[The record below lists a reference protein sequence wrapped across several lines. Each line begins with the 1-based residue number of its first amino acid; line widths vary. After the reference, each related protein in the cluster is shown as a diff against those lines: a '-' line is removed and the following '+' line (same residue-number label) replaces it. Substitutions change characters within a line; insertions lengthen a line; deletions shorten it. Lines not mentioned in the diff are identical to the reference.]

1 MCGTEIPARG
11 KESKFEKVKEACC
24 ANAHPDSTG
33 DCDSSAWP
41 KGQAFSHVLL
51 FAADEQQWLESF
63 AQAWKIATEN
73 GHLDLLRLV
82 NYTDNEDEYECGKL
96 RTRRICET
104 HKDKC
109 GWFKKSTADSKG
121 RKRHHCDLHENEP
134 EESR

>member
-1 MCGTEIPARG
+1 MGERNQWKIIDSDPTDGLMLNSDMCLAYDNNSIHQECMAANNFNNRKCKKLQSKGKMCGTEIPARG

-63 AQAWKIATEN
+63 SQAWKIATEN
-73 GHLDLLRLV
+73 GHLDLLRL
-82 NYTDNEDEYECGKL
+82 
-96 RTRRICET
+96 
-104 HKDKC
+104 
-109 GWFKKSTADSKG
+109 
-121 RKRHHCDLHENEP
+121 
-134 EESR
+134 